1 MKGHIRNIPVKLFQ
15 NISNS
20 SGEKLFKGV
29 SIFLLWQ
36 SSCSAEQ
43 SRLCNFGKRSPKNMP
58 VKLLKICLPVQQ
70 EKAFKFFFFQ
80 FLALTA
86 ILFSR
91 AEWFETFSYR
101 VTHRTFLRKK
111 KCPSAWEEKLF
122 KCFLYI
128 SSGGHL
134 VHLSLTD

>member
-70 EKAFKFFFFQ
+70 EKAFKFFFSNF
-80 FLALTA
+80 
-86 ILFSR
+86 
-91 AEWFETFSYR
+91 
-101 VTHRTFLRKK
+101 
-111 KCPSAWEEKLF
+111 
-122 KCFLYI
+122 
-128 SSGGHL
+128 
-134 VHLSLTD
+134 